1 MLIQLPRAAQAFAS
15 DVNNDNQLSW
25 DEFSYWAEYQPQFS
39 VWLQRLGIACLEAI
53 SPLEDRNVQHS
64 GQRPVQSTYRVR
76 RKFPLGTQFDKLRVG
91 QVRNIFMSY
100 STYGKLGPEQ
110 FATCLNELHVH
121 SPHTVRRLFTLFDR
135 DVSGDVMMREFASGF
150 FLLCGGSYREKL
162 NEAFNLFDLVC
173 GRRRVVSAAPRCRA
187 ANADRPARR
196 APFRSA
202 ITKAITLLSDRS
214 PPFCR
219 TGTAT
224 CTR

>member
-100 STYGKLGPEQ
+100 STYGKPK
-110 FATCLNELHVH
+110 
-121 SPHTVRRLFTLFDR
+121 PTL
-135 DVSGDVMMREFASGF
+135 
-150 FLLCGGSYREKL
+150 
-162 NEAFNLFDLVC
+162 
-173 GRRRVVSAAPRCRA
+173 
-187 ANADRPARR
+187 
-196 APFRSA
+196 
-202 ITKAITLLSDRS
+202 TLLSCLSTRSPRHPAHTAQRRS
-214 PPFCR
+214 PPSQPPASLPPTSRRPPCTHPTHPVPPRAPATPAPAPAHR
-219 TGTAT
+219 TPNAPFSLFTTTLNRLAT
-224 CTR
+224 PKATSTCSVGAHYIALRFPSYVALS